1 MLSAMEV
8 LALIFGVVISWRWIP
23 PYIHHILL
31 VIYWLRYRT
40 EFKFGVMYGVTDG
53 YRTYAALLDTVKVAD
68 YAEYL
73 RLHNAAQASSYGL
86 FRRYY
91 DDIVNFLL
99 TTLLPIVFL
108 PAIVFW
114 TYWYAYI
121 FGAVVVSLSL
131 VTHMMFV
138 NRCRLD
144 FYIELMISVMLAA
157 YQKEEKQKNKRPLR
171 KTKKVV
177 SEPLQA

>member
-99 TTLLPIVFL
+99 TTLLPIVFFTCNCL
-108 PAIVFW
+108 LDVLVCIHIW
-114 TYWYAYI
+114 S
-121 FGAVVVSLSL
+121 GSRVVKPCHSHDVRQPVPTRFL
-131 VTHMMFV
+131 HRI
-138 NRCRLD
+138 ND
-144 FYIELMISVMLAA
+144 
-157 YQKEEKQKNKRPLR
+157 
-171 KTKKVV
+171 
-177 SEPLQA
+177 